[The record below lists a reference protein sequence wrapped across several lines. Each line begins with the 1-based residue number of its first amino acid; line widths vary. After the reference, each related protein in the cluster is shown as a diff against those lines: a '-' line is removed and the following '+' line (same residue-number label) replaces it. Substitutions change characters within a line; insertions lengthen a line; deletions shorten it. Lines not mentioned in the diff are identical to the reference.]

1 MSRSRWVAP
10 WPSPVE
16 EVVRSSLWL
25 FQVQKEPAKDVFE
38 VPLWPLPVPEEAQE
52 VVRCSLRLQQV
63 QEVVTALQLVQEE
76 QTQKPSSA
84 HCGAAGTRNRK
95 SSGTHCGCSCFQK
108 SPGGIVAVAS

>member
-1 MSRSRWVAP
+1 MELYRYRSKGQVLTA
-10 WPSPVE
+10 

-52 VVRCSLRLQQV
+52 VVRRSLRLQQA
-63 QEVVTALQLVQEE
+63 QEVVRRGRWCKKSRRKNLQVH
-76 QTQKPSSA
+76 TV
-84 HCGAAGTRNRK
+84 GAAGKRNRK

-108 SPGGIVAVAS
+108 SPGGTVAVAS